1 MKINIKKYNDLF
13 KGALVIFDQ
22 GLYSLTNLVTGM
34 ILARAVTKDSY
45 GIYVLIM
52 SIGTTIMGIQRAIVS
67 VPYTVSKDEFKDE
80 DNSYL
85 ASSNLFLGI
94 IFIISS
100 FFVVFM
106 NNKSSIK
113 NDLYAFIIIYI
124 FILSILL
131 KDYIRSYLLSHLK
144 INNSVILGIL
154 INLFQIFF
162 IFILFILK
170 VDEVLQYIGVMA
182 IISLIITII
191 FGIRNVKCNIN
202 LSKVKVHFINNFM
215 FGKWILGASI
225 IASLTSQSYPWMLS
239 YFIDN
244 ESVATLGICIALG
257 GLLNPVISGVY
268 SYMLPKITQYR
279 SDIKKFKKSIFVATG
294 VLAII
299 GVFWLVICILIG
311 DKLMIILYSD
321 KYSGLKI
328 ELVLAAIASI
338 VSGATTCI
346 NAALDSLKRTDVA
359 FGGLVVSFV
368 VTITLGVLLAYFYG
382 IKGALFAMIISNLVN
397 MIYRYRGLTKVFSE
411 RTKINKKEV

>member
-1 MKINIKKYNDLF
+1 MKVNIKKYNELF

-22 GLYSLTNLVTGM
+22 GLYSLTNLITGM

-80 DNSYL
+80 NNSYL

-94 IFIISS
+94 VFIISS
-100 FFVVFM
+100 FFIIFM
-106 NNKSSIK
+106 NNKPSIK
-113 NDLYAFIIIYI
+113 NSLLGFIIIYI
-124 FILSILL
+124 FIVSILL

-144 INNSVILGIL
+144 VNNSVILGIS
-154 INLFQIFF
+154 INLFQIVL
-162 IFILFILK
+162 ISILFILK
-170 VDEVLQYIGVMA
+170 VDKVMQYIGGMA
-182 IISLIITII
+182 IISLIISTIY
-191 FGIRNVKCNIN
+191 GIRNIKCKINI
-202 LSKVKVHFINNFM
+202 SKVKAHFINNFR

-239 YFIDN
+239 YFINN
-244 ESVATLGICIALG
+244 ESVATLGICVALG

-279 SDIKKFKKSIFVATG
+279 DNVEKFKKSIFIATG

-299 GVFWLVICILIG
+299 GVFWLVTCILIG
-311 DKLMIILYSD
+311 DRLMIILYSD

-338 VSGATTCI
+338 ISGSTTCI

-359 FGGLVVSFV
+359 FGGLVISFV
-368 VTITLGVLLAYFYG
+368 VTITLGVSLAYFYG
-382 IKGALFAMIISNLVN
+382 IKGALFAMICSNIVN
-397 MIYRYRGLTKVFSE
+397 LMYRYRGLSKVL
-411 RTKINKKEV
+411 KYKA